1 MNDPFEFFPPL
12 YPALPSDLAIPPH
25 SVHWQDRV
33 LGRRSIPRPR
43 VALVSSKRSFSSPPF
58 SRRLIGRGHR
68 IATDHENY
76 LKRSEKPKH
85 VKLKLGFLSHNSVP
99 PQVNRPCP
107 AGRAQRSCNF
117 EDEGVA
123 EDESC

>member
-12 YPALPSDLAIPPH
+12 IASAAERSSHPPR

-33 LGRRSIPRPR
+33 LERRSIPRPR
-43 VALVSSKRSFSSPPF
+43 AALFRASDPSDPSDPSRPLQF

-68 IATDHENY
+68 IATEHENY
-76 LKRSEKPKH
+76 LKRSKKPKL

-99 PQVNRPCP
+99 LQVNRTCP
-107 AGRAQRSCNF
+107 AGRAQRSC
-117 EDEGVA
+117 
-123 EDESC
+123 S